1 MHHTR
6 GVLIRNFGRL
16 QDPGLDALRLE
27 ILYAGPWTDVPRF
40 SEYGATMK
48 ATGNFCSVAKYY
60 TVPLVHL
67 GERK

>member
-27 ILYAGPWTDVPRF
+27 IDSTCSGQVLGVSAG
-40 SEYGATMK
+40 
-48 ATGNFCSVAKYY
+48 TGW
-60 TVPLVHL
+60 L
-67 GERK
+67 GPT

>member
-1 MHHTR
+1 MLDVS
-6 GVLIRNFGRL
+6 GPSFGCPKRT
-16 QDPGLDALRLE
+16 